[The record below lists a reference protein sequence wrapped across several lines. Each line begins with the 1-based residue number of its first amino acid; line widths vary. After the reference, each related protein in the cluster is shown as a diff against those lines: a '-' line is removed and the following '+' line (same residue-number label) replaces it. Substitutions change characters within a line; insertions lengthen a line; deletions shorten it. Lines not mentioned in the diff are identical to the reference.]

1 MNHVWLIGMMGTG
14 KTTVGAIVAELLSLP
29 LVDADAEVMDRS
41 GRTIPELFAESEA
54 TFRRWEAGVIA
65 TISEGKRSVV
75 STGGGAIL
83 DPRNV
88 LLMRNTGTTV
98 LLTSDSGELDRRLQ
112 ESNDTER
119 PLHNDLSSL
128 ERLQAERRLAYAAAA
143 DHTVDTTDLDQH
155 AAAEKVMAC
164 IAT

>member
-29 LVDADAEVMDRS
+29 LIDADAEVMERS
-41 GRTIPELFAESEA
+41 GRTIPELFADSEA
-54 TFRRWEAGVIA
+54 TFRRWEADVIL
-65 TISEGKRSVV
+65 TISEGPRSVV

-98 LLTSDSGELDRRLQ
+98 LLTSDSDELDRRLQ
-112 ESNDTER
+112 ESNDAER
-119 PLHNDLSSL
+119 PLHDDLSSL
-128 ERLQAERRLAYAAAA
+128 KRLQAERRLAYAAAA
-143 DHTVDTTDLDQH
+143 DHTIDTTDLDQH
-155 AAAEKVMAC
+155 TVAEKVMAC